1 MDTIVVRRLAEAEIA
16 VAKAW
21 YDLQSEGL
29 GDRFLDEFHRSAIAI
44 AEGPLRWPLYHG
56 EVRRYVVNRFSYII
70 YFDLRSSKIRI
81 LRVVHASQD
90 PLAVKELLE

>member
-1 MDTIVVRRLAEAEIA
+1 MNTIVVRRLAEAEIA

-21 YDLQSEGL
+21 YELQSKGL
-29 GDRFLDEFHRSAIAI
+29 GDRFIDEFYRSAIAI

-56 EVRRYVVNRFSYII
+56 QIRRYVLHRFPYII
-70 YFDLRSSKIRI
+70 YFDVRPSKIRI

-90 PLAVKELLE
+90 PLAVQELMD